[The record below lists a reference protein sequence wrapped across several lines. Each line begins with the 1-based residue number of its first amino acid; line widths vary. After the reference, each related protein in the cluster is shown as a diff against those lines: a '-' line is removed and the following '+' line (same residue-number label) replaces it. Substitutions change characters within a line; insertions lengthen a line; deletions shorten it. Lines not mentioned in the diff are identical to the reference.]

1 MLDNRTLYG
10 CDYVPPIRKED
21 ADARIEMLQLNLE
34 REMSKPVMYQNNFI
48 QYEILRAIAFWKM
61 MSNQE
66 DTGL

>member
-10 CDYVPPIRKED
+10 TDHVPPIRKED

-34 REMSKPVMYQNNFI
+34 REMSKPVMCQNNFI
-48 QYEILRAIAFWKM
+48 QYEILKAIRFWKM